1 MNLLSYSENYRNYS
15 KESLNLRVRSL
26 SGMPVKDSWTIST
39 LCLIAV
45 LTTIMPLAYFSNS
58 VHAQL
63 PRPTQPPSST
73 QPPNSAQLPSPPATK
88 PVAPRIAAAPVTSP
102 SSALRVDVILYGI
115 NNKTGNVVT
124 FVFAKNHTDSVAFN
138 ATDDNIKHE
147 NSTGVAEAFF
157 TLPNTKLKIGDKIE
171 ACNVSINDLKLVCGT
186 GLKSPLNRTE
196 SVNIMVPS
204 PSSEA
209 SNRTNG

>member
-1 MNLLSYSENYRNYS
+1 M
-15 KESLNLRVRSL
+15 
-26 SGMPVKDSWTIST
+26 KDSRTVST

-45 LTTIMPLAYFSNS
+45 LATIMPLAYFSSS
-58 VHAQL
+58 VQAQL
-63 PRPTQPPSST
+63 LRSTQPPSS
-73 QPPNSAQLPSPPATK
+73 AQSLSPSATK
-88 PVAPRIAAAPVTSP
+88 PITPKVAAATVTSP
-102 SSALRVDVILYGI
+102 SNTLKVDVILYGI
-115 NNKTGNVVT
+115 SNKTGNVVT

-138 ATDDNIKHE
+138 ASDANIKHE

-196 SVNIMVPS
+196 SVNIMIPS
-204 PSSEA
+204 PSIEA
-209 SNRTNG
+209 SNKSKG